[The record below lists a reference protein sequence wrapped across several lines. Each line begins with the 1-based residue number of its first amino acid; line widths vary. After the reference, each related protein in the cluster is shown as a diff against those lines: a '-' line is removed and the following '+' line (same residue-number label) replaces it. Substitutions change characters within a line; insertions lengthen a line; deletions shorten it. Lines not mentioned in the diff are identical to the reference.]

1 LRLFNQR
8 GRLTALILV
17 WILTS
22 LGCSV
27 FTRSA
32 GQGGPAPTA
41 IPDGQSRPNATPALP
56 SQGQPSPLPSSAIT
70 PSLSPTGLDALDRY
84 RILFQMSV
92 GGKNDNGEDKT
103 GKLEILQEV
112 DKTAQSE
119 HLNYHAEG
127 VAVRGKVNTFD
138 LYKRQE
144 QVYIVIPEGQPNA
157 ICAGFAGNSIDLSA
171 FAPLTPETLV
181 GSTQDNS
188 TLLQKGEVV
197 DGVMAD
203 HYQFT
208 AAALAKSGFQNGQ
221 GDYWVA
227 QPEGYVLRLT
237 GQASGKNTVF
247 GQVLDGQITWSY
259 WVKPIE
265 EPLAIQAPA
274 SCAGQQPAAGL
285 PVPENATGKG
295 GFASITTFRSP
306 DPPRVVADFYRQQL
320 AALGWEK
327 TADEAVDSLV
337 QMQFSKAGKA
347 LKVVIVRD
355 NQAGCT
361 VTLDESP

>member
-1 LRLFNQR
+1 MFNQR

-221 GDYWVA
+221 GD
-227 QPEGYVLRLT
+227 
-237 GQASGKNTVF
+237 
-247 GQVLDGQITWSY
+247 
-259 WVKPIE
+259 
-265 EPLAIQAPA
+265 
-274 SCAGQQPAAGL
+274 
-285 PVPENATGKG
+285 
-295 GFASITTFRSP
+295 
-306 DPPRVVADFYRQQL
+306 
-320 AALGWEK
+320 
-327 TADEAVDSLV
+327 
-337 QMQFSKAGKA
+337 
-347 LKVVIVRD
+347 
-355 NQAGCT
+355 
-361 VTLDESP
+361 